1 MKYNDILLGDF
12 DDSFHNLTYKDSMF
26 FTWARFDCPDLA
38 YIFKGDD
45 DTLPW
50 DLKKTFFSINR
61 YRTVCRLRAMRIFAL
76 EFISKN
82 EDLSRKRRGAK
93 CTRGDTQSC
102 GELFFQSCIG

>member
-26 FTWARFDCPDLA
+26 FTWARFGCPDLA

-50 DLKKTFFSINR
+50 DLKKNFIFSIKTFLKS
-61 YRTVCRLRAMRIFAL
+61 YEI
-76 EFISKN
+76 
-82 EDLSRKRRGAK
+82 DLSAW
-93 CTRGDTQSC
+93 
-102 GELFFQSCIG
+102 LIL